1 MASLKRTKS
10 KVLIF
15 LHQKREAF
23 CRLLQLMKAAHSQ
36 QSELDVI
43 SVFVGTWNMGINIQY
58 IISHKIYYV
67 FNTCNKIFY
76 CCICI
81 LPSGDTP
88 PPASLQT
95 WVTCCGLGL
104 TPDES
109 IASLPHDIYAV
120 GTQDNPQGEREWVE
134 HVRAT
139 LRSATNI
146 DFKQV

>member
-1 MASLKRTKS
+1 MCLP
-10 KVLIF
+10 
-15 LHQKREAF
+15 QKREAF

-43 SVFVGTWNMGINIQY
+43 SVFVGTWNMGMDIQY
-58 IISHKIYYV
+58 IINNRYYGL
-67 FNTCNKIFY
+67 NSCCKIFH
-76 CCICI
+76 CCFCI
-81 LPSGDTP
+81 LPAGGTP
-88 PPASLQT
+88 PPGSLQS

-120 GTQDNPQGEREWVE
+120 GTQDNPQGEKEWAE
-134 HVRAT
+134 HIRAT

>member
-1 MASLKRTKS
+1 MY
-10 KVLIF
+10 

-58 IISHKIYYV
+58 KISHKIYYG

-81 LPSGDTP
+81 FPAGDTP

-104 TPDES
+104 IPDES

-139 LRSATNI
+139 LRSSTNI